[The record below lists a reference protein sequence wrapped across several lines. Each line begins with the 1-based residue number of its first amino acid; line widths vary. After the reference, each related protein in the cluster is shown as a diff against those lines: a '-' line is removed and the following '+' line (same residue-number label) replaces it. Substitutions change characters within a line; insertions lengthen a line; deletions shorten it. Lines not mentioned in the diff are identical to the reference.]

1 MRKRK
6 EMKKEKRLKIP
17 IVDKCRNCGFLPFYP
32 EWKGMTTDLITLRYY
47 KSVVIPLFSWLRNW
61 PHTDLAV
68 LLWTCSVVFI
78 YMVTIATKKRESE
91 RLTNGEI
98 PFFVA
103 EDSFDGVVEAGCLG
117 LMSLLSAG
125 LESCREALLS
135 LTNRVCF
142 LVAGSSWTK

>member
-1 MRKRK
+1 MKRNDNRFNNAPLLQVCCHSFILLI
-6 EMKKEKRLKIP
+6 EELAAHGFGSIT
-17 IVDKCRNCGFLPFYP
+17 VDVFSCVF
-32 EWKGMTTDLITLRYY
+32 
-47 KSVVIPLFSWLRNW
+47 LFS
-61 PHTDLAV
+61 V
-68 LLWTCSVVFI
+68 

-135 LTNRVCF
+135 LTNKVCF
-142 LVAGSSWTK
+142 LVAGSS

>member
-1 MRKRK
+1 MKRNDNRFNNAPLLQVCCRSFILLI
-6 EMKKEKRLKIP
+6 EELAAHGFGSIT
-17 IVDKCRNCGFLPFYP
+17 VD
-32 EWKGMTTDLITLRYY
+32 
-47 KSVVIPLFSWLRNW
+47 VFS
-61 PHTDLAV
+61 
-68 LLWTCSVVFI
+68 CFI

-135 LTNRVCF
+135 LTNKVCF
-142 LVAGSSWTK
+142 LVAGSS